1 MPKRSLETLSEPM
14 FYVLMALR
22 RRTLCG
28 VEIVHWIGETTGGR
42 ITLGP
47 GTLYTILSKL
57 TDEQMIREV
66 SVEGRKRTYELTE
79 AGRKLY
85 DAECDICTSLYR
97 NRDKK
102 DDDCNQGENNCFY
115 YPALPLIPGKHQCV

>member
-28 VEIVHWIGETTGGR
+28 VEIVHWIGETTEGR

-66 SVEGRKRTYELTE
+66 SVEGRKRTYAITDRGRALFRQELSRLRLCV
-79 AGRKLY
+79 A
-85 DAECDICTSLYR
+85 D
-97 NRDKK
+97 
-102 DDDCNQGENNCFY
+102 GERE
-115 YPALPLIPGKHQCV
+115 GE

>member
-28 VEIVHWIGETTGGR
+28 VEIVHWIGETTEGR

-57 TDEQMIREV
+57 TDEQMIRETAV
-66 SVEGRKRTYELTE
+66 DGRRRTYTVTE
-79 AGRKLY
+79 AGQRLY
-85 DAECDICTSLYR
+85 DNELTRLRRCV
-97 NRDKK
+97 RDA
-102 DDDCNQGENNCFY
+102 DREEDTPC
-115 YPALPLIPGKHQCV
+115 

>member
-14 FYVLMALR
+14 FYVLMA
-22 RRTLCG
+22 
-28 VEIVHWIGETTGGR
+28 HWIGETTEGR

-85 DAECDICTSLYR
+85 DAECDRLRRCI
-97 NRDKK
+97 RDA
-102 DDDCNQGENNCFY
+102 DREEEN
-115 YPALPLIPGKHQCV
+115 V

>member
-28 VEIVHWIGETTGGR
+28 VEIVHWIGETTEGR

-66 SVEGRKRTYELTE
+66 SVEGRKRTYAVTARGIEAYRAELE
-79 AGRKLY
+79 RLRQCIM
-85 DAECDICTSLYR
+85 DAEAPEE
-97 NRDKK
+97 
-102 DDDCNQGENNCFY
+102 G
-115 YPALPLIPGKHQCV
+115 

>member
-28 VEIVHWIGETTGGR
+28 VEIVQWISGTTDGR

-57 TDEQMIREV
+57 TEEKMIREV
-66 SVEGRKRTYELTE
+66 SVEGRKRTYELTDT
-79 AGRKLY
+79 GKKLY
-85 DAECDICTSLYR
+85 DAECARLRRCI
-97 NRDKK
+97 RDA
-102 DDDCNQGENNCFY
+102 DREEEN
-115 YPALPLIPGKHQCV
+115 A

>member
-22 RRTLCG
+22 RRALCG

-42 ITLGP
+42 MTLGP

-57 TDEQMIREV
+57 MEEQMIREV
-66 SVEGRKRTYELTE
+66 SVEGRKRTYELTD
-79 AGRKLY
+79 AGRTLY
-85 DAECDICTSLYR
+85 DTECARLRRCI
-97 NRDKK
+97 RDA
-102 DDDCNQGENNCFY
+102 DREEE
-115 YPALPLIPGKHQCV
+115 LT

>member
-22 RRTLCG
+22 RRTRCG

-66 SVEGRKRTYELTE
+66 SVEGRTRTYELTD
-79 AGRKLY
+79 AGKKLY
-85 DAECDICTSLYR
+85 DAECDRLRRCI
-97 NRDKK
+97 RDA
-102 DDDCNQGENNCFY
+102 DREEEN
-115 YPALPLIPGKHQCV
+115 V

>member
-1 MPKRSLETLSEPM
+1 MPKRSLEALSEPM

-42 ITLGP
+42 ISLGP

-57 TDEQMIREV
+57 TEEQMIREV
-66 SVEGRKRTYELTE
+66 SVKGRKRTYELTD
-79 AGRKLY
+79 AGKALY
-85 DAECDICTSLYR
+85 DAECAHLRRCI
-97 NRDKK
+97 RDA
-102 DDDCNQGENNCFY
+102 DREEEN
-115 YPALPLIPGKHQCV
+115 A

>member
-1 MPKRSLETLSEPM
+1 MSLSE
-14 FYVLMALR
+14 F

-42 ITLGP
+42 MALGP

-66 SVEGRKRTYELTE
+66 SVEGRKRTYELTD
-79 AGRKLY
+79 AGRALY
-85 DAECDICTSLYR
+85 DAECARLRRCI
-97 NRDKK
+97 RDA
-102 DDDCNQGENNCFY
+102 DREEEN
-115 YPALPLIPGKHQCV
+115 V

>member
-22 RRTLCG
+22 RRALCG

-42 ITLGP
+42 MTLGP

-57 TDEQMIREV
+57 MDEQMIREV
-66 SVEGRKRTYELTE
+66 SVEGRKRTYELTD
-79 AGRKLY
+79 AGHTLY
-85 DAECDICTSLYR
+85 DAECARLRRCI
-97 NRDKK
+97 RDA
-102 DDDCNQGENNCFY
+102 DREEENT
-115 YPALPLIPGKHQCV
+115 